1 MVGVSNFRC
10 KEKCF
15 DLEGY
20 QKGYFHFH
28 VEGKAFCPICYYKIY
43 TDYLRCPCCSSK
55 YRRSRR
61 KDYPHL
67 DHGYIIPTNLVVIT
81 KQRHLW

>member
-1 MVGVSNFRC
+1 MAKGMSNYRC
-10 KEKCF
+10 KHKCE

-20 QKGYFHFH
+20 QRGYYRFH
-28 VEGKAFCPICYYKIY
+28 VEGKAYCTPCGYRIY
-43 TDYLRCPCCSSK
+43 TDNLRCPCCSSK

-67 DHGYIIPTNLVVIT
+67 ERGYYIPVLIKKNY
-81 KQRHLW
+81 